1 MSDKILISVFTDP
14 MMGLSY
20 ESEPV
25 REKLEKVFEGKIK
38 FDYVMALLVR
48 DVSDFMTA
56 EEIALGRV
64 AGIAAYNRRLAK
76 IYKSEERIGGLP
88 INMDG
93 FALFSAEHPS
103 SRPLNLA
110 YHAAK
115 LAAPEKA
122 DAFLHNLRRAT
133 IVQTRVTTRTEE
145 LAAVAEETEIDRKRF
160 LAEFSGGRANAALAR
175 DLERT
180 ARLGISSLPA
190 YLVEYGGKSVLIKG
204 LARYEHF
211 AAAIA
216 EVSGGEIVPNGV
228 VAR

>member
-1 MSDKILISVFTDP
+1 MSEKILITVFTDP

-145 LAAVAEETEIDRKRF
+145 LAAVAEETGIDRERF
-160 LAEFSGGRANAALAR
+160 LAEFSGGRANAA
-175 DLERT
+175 LERT